1 MPPEGIVFVVGI
13 LIGAATWLLTPIARA
28 LAERLRGGR
37 ATNAELQS
45 LRDELMQEQQ
55 ALRQDMGDLGE
66 RLDFTER
73 LLAKQRDGERLPPG
87 QRA

>member
-1 MPPEGIVFVVGI
+1 MPPLGEIIILGI
-13 LIGAATWLLTPIARA
+13 LIGASTWLLTPIARA

-45 LRDELMQEQQ
+45 LRDEVMQEQR
-55 ALRQDMGDLGE
+55 ALRHDLGELGE

-73 LLAKQRDGERLPPG
+73 LLAKQRDAERLPPG